1 MVNINI
7 SLTEEAYNYLKML
20 KGKDKSF
27 SDVVIEMKENGCNR
41 KGSKELLMKYFG
53 VIDKS
58 ELDRLDKRTR
68 EIREDL
74 NRELNERVEKRLN
87 DRSGY

>member
-7 SLTEEAYNYLKML
+7 SLTKEAYNYLKML

-27 SDVVIEMKENGCNR
+27 SDVVIEMKEKCSEK
-41 KGSKELLMKYFG
+41 KGSKALLLKYCG
-53 VIDKS
+53 VIDKF
-58 ELDRLDKRTR
+58 ELDKLDKRTR
-68 EIREDL
+68 GIREEL

-87 DRSGY
+87 DRSRH